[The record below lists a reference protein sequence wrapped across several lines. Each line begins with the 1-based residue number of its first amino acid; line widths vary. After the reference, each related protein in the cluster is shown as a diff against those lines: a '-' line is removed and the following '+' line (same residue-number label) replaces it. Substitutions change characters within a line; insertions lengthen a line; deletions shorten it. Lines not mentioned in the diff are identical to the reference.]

1 MPWEIGYGYD
11 LLKVVGLTVKE
22 MSKADLPEYLQ
33 VVPVLRGTK
42 TLNTFIANTVG
53 RVADS
58 LIREQRLFSAFQTNH
73 PLDNI
78 LERLL

>member
-11 LLKVVGLTVKE
+11 KLQVVGLTVKE
-22 MSKADLPEYLQ
+22 LSKSELPEYLQ

-42 TLNTFIANTVG
+42 TLNTFIAKTLG
-53 RVADS
+53 RVKDS
-58 LIREQRLFSAFQTNH
+58 LIREQKMFSASQMNH

-78 LERLL
+78 LDCQL